1 MTPASKAERTPAGVR
16 IAAGIVAVVFL
27 APVVYVAWRAATL
40 GGDLGDLLDEV
51 RGPLWRTVQLAVLVS
66 VATGVLGTGMAWL
79 LVRTDVPLAPV
90 WRVLAPLPLVFPS
103 FVGAAAFLA
112 GLAPD
117 GVIRQGLELVGYHAP
132 RRFRG
137 LGASVIV
144 LTLFTYPYV
153 YLPVAARL
161 AALPPS
167 LEESAR
173 LLGDRPARFFA
184 RVVVPAIR
192 SSVLG
197 GMLIVLLYSLSEFGA
212 VQLLGFDTLTR
223 VVYATRL
230 ADRALSF
237 TAATLLL
244 VLAIAAITVER
255 RMRGSLH
262 HTVGT
267 SLRHNRPV
275 RLGRWRLP
283 ALAGVVVVLLF
294 ALAGPV
300 AALVDW
306 AWTGIRNDRAPM
318 ERLRT
323 DLGDLVGPAWS
334 TTWLGVV
341 AAGLAVAAV
350 LPVAL
355 LGARYRSRLAPAV
368 TAAVTAGFAVPG
380 VVIALSLVFWALNVP
395 GFDRFYQTIP
405 LLLSA
410 YVVHFGAQALRSA
423 ETAVAA
429 VPRRARES
437 ARLLGASRVRRA
449 LTIDLPL
456 MRPGLVA
463 GGGLVLLSTVKELP
477 ATLLL
482 APIGTQTLATRV
494 WSKFEEGFLADAGLA
509 ALVLLLAS
517 GVLTWLLVLRGTR
530 SAA

>member
-1 MTPASKAERTPAGVR
+1 LSTAAERGPVGLRA
-16 IAAGIVAVVFL
+16 VAVAVAAIFL
-27 APVVYVAWRAATL
+27 APVVYVLWRAATL
-40 GGDLGDLLDEV
+40 DGDLGNLIEEV
-51 RGPLWRTVQLAVLVS
+51 RGPLWRTVQLAILVS
-66 VATGVLGTGMAWL
+66 VATGVVGTAMAWL
-79 LVRTDVPLAPV
+79 LVRTDVPLAGV
-90 WRVLAPLPLVFPS
+90 WRILAPLPLVFPS

-117 GVIRQGLELVGYHAP
+117 GVMRQALELVGYHAP

-184 RVVVPAIR
+184 RIVLPAIR
-192 SSVLG
+192 GSVLG

-244 VLAIAAITVER
+244 VLALVAITVER
-255 RMRGSLH
+255 RVRGSLQ
-262 HTVGT
+262 HTASAGM
-267 SLRHNRPV
+267 RRNRPV
-275 RLGRWRLP
+275 HLGRWRFP
-283 ALAGVVVVLLF
+283 ALAGVVLVLLF

-300 AALVDW
+300 ASLVDW

-318 ERLRT
+318 DRFRA
-323 DLGDLVGPAWS
+323 DLGDLVHPAWT

-341 AAGLAVAAV
+341 AAVLAVAAV
-350 LPVAL
+350 VPVATL
-355 LGARYRSRLAPAV
+355 AARYRSRLGPAV
-368 TAAVTAGFAVPG
+368 NASVVAGFAVPG
-380 VVIALSLVFWALNVP
+380 VVIALSLAFWALNVP
-395 GFDRFYQTIP
+395 GFDRLYQTVP

-423 ETAVAA
+423 ELAVAA

-437 ARLLGASRVRRA
+437 ARLLGASPLRRL

-482 APIGTQTLATRV
+482 SPIGMQTLATRV
-494 WSKFEEGFLADAGLA
+494 WSKFEEGFLADAGMA
-509 ALVLLLAS
+509 ALALLVAS
-517 GVLTWLLVLRGTR
+517 GVLTWLLVLRR
-530 SAA
+530 AHHLA

>member
-1 MTPASKAERTPAGVR
+1 
-16 IAAGIVAVVFL
+16 
-27 APVVYVAWRAATL
+27 
-40 GGDLGDLLDEV
+40 
-51 RGPLWRTVQLAVLVS
+51 VLVS
-66 VATGVLGTGMAWL
+66 VATGIVGTGMAWL
-79 LVRTDVPLAPV
+79 LVRTDVPLARL
-90 WRVLAPLPLVFPS
+90 WRILAPLPLVFPS

-117 GVIRQGLELVGYHAP
+117 GVIRQALELVGYHAP

-184 RVVVPAIR
+184 RIVLPAVR
-192 SSVLG
+192 GSVLG

-244 VLAIAAITVER
+244 VLAVLAIAIER
-255 RMRGSLH
+255 RVRGSLQ
-262 HTVGT
+262 HTASAGM
-267 SLRHNRPV
+267 RRNRPV

-283 ALAGVVVVLLF
+283 ALAGVVLVLLF

-300 AALVDW
+300 AALLDW

-318 ERLRT
+318 DRLRT
-323 DLGDLVGPAWS
+323 DLGDLIDPAW
-334 TTWLGVV
+334 TTMWLGVV
-341 AAGLAVAAV
+341 AAVLAVGAV
-350 LPVAL
+350 VPVATL
-355 LGARYRSRLAPAV
+355 AARYRSRLAPAV
-368 TAAVTAGFAVPG
+368 NASVVAGFAVPG
-380 VVIALSLVFWALNVP
+380 VVIALSLAFWALNVP
-395 GFDRFYQTIP
+395 GFDRLYQTVP
-405 LLLSA
+405 LLLTA

-437 ARLLGASRVRRA
+437 ARLLGASPLRRA
-449 LTIDLPL
+449 VTVDLPL

-482 APIGTQTLATRV
+482 SPIGMQTLATRV
-494 WSKFEEGFLADAGLA
+494 WSKFEEGFLADAGMA
-509 ALVLLLAS
+509 ALALLLAS
-517 GVLTWLLVLRGTR
+517 GVLTWLLVLRR
-530 SAA
+530 ADHLA